1 MLKKTINS
9 TTYLI
14 SSILFSIGCF
24 LFIFKSEFTIHA
36 LSFLFCLGILLDA
49 TIHCIFVLTKKQKN
63 NALFR
68 SIFDILFA
76 LFIYLHPNFFQGG
89 LSVLTGI
96 YLLLYS
102 LFIICQYIF

>member
-36 LSFLFCLGILLDA
+36 LSFLFCLGILLDSLYL
-49 TIHCIFVLTKKQKN
+49 CSNKKAKK
-63 NALFR
+63 
-68 SIFDILFA
+68 
-76 LFIYLHPNFFQGG
+76 
-89 LSVLTGI
+89 
-96 YLLLYS
+96 
-102 LFIICQYIF
+102 